1 MTVTPRVLTPTSVG
15 RFVASIRAV
24 AASSDGLVVCSDCRR
39 HMSELATTCPHCSA
53 VNEQGAVA
61 MLDAEAPVDVAGQAS
76 FTWREVRSI
85 SLMMFGLAVA
95 SYLALRL
102 AGS

>member
-24 AASSDGLVVCSDCRR
+24 AASSDGLVVCGDCRR
-39 HMSELATTCPHCSA
+39 HMSDMAATCPHCSA

-61 MLDAEAPVDVAGQAS
+61 TPEAAAPGDAAGPAS
-76 FTWREVRSI
+76 FTRRDVRSI
-85 SLMMFGLAVA
+85 SLMVFGLAVA
-95 SYLALRL
+95 SYLVSRL
-102 AGS
+102 AGL